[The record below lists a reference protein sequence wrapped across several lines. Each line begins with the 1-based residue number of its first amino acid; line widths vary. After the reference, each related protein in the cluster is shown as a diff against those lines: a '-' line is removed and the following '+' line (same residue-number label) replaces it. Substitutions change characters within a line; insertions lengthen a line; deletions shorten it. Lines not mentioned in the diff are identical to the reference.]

1 MFDCNNLTICLREE
15 ERRWQSLKFD
25 VTGCCEL
32 ALQASF
38 EAVGHQDGGEVSI
51 LLSSDSVITELNQ
64 RYRGVN
70 GPTNVLS
77 FPTGLSEIDYG
88 SAVPRLL
95 GDIVVS
101 FDAVVSEAKT
111 ARITTQAHLA
121 HMLVHGALHL
131 LGFDHQRREE
141 ARVMERLEVQTLE
154 KLGIVNPYSN
164 GPLRG

>member
-1 MFDCNNLTICLREE
+1 MSDRNNLTICLRDEE
-15 ERRWQSLKFD
+15 PRWKSLEFD

-38 EAVGHQDGGEVSI
+38 EAVGNQDGGEVSI
-51 LLSSDSVITELNQ
+51 LLSSDSVIAELNQ
-64 RYRGVN
+64 KYRGVK

-77 FPTGLSEIDYG
+77 FPTELSEIDYVG
-88 SAVPRLL
+88 AVPRLL

-101 FDAVVSEAKT
+101 FDTVVSEAET
-111 ARITTQAHLA
+111 ANITTQAHLA

-131 LGFDHQRREE
+131 FGFDHQLREE
-141 ARVMERLEVQTLE
+141 ARVMERLEIQTLE

-164 GPLRG
+164 ASVRG